1 MVKVAVMGCGTVG
14 SGVIRML
21 SDNSAEVKR
30 ATGEEVRLSYALDV
44 RPVDVPDGAQY
55 TDRFDDLMEDAELNI
70 AVETIGGA
78 GVAYKF
84 TKALL
89 SRGVSVA
96 TSNKELV
103 ATHGD
108 ELLALAAA
116 HNAHYLYEASVG
128 GGVPIIRPIRTD
140 LAGNRLTRICGIVNG
155 STNYL
160 LTRMEE
166 VRLSFPAAL
175 QEAKALGYVEAN
187 PAADVEGW
195 DARRKLAILANC
207 AFGAALSD
215 CDAIPTEGIASI
227 TERDMTCARAL
238 SGAIKLIAN
247 AELREKGWAGWVH
260 PALLREF
267 HPLNRVRDVFNG
279 ILVTG
284 DFVDEVMFYG
294 RGAGSLPTASA
305 ILGDIIEIARG
316 MKQLPRQVAPAPTFL
331 PPEAEVGQLMVRI
344 EAQEQGQVQAV
355 VNEGMPDA
363 GLTHVDG
370 AMYALLTPARAYGEL
385 MSALSAIKGDG
396 IQLGIPI
403 RVL

>member
-1 MVKVAVMGCGTVG
+1 MIKVAVMGCGTVG
-14 SGVIRML
+14 TGVIKML
-21 SDNSAEVKR
+21 SENRAEIRR
-30 ATGEEVRLSYALDV
+30 ATGEDVRLGYALDV
-44 RPVDVPDGAQY
+44 RPVEVPEGASY
-55 TDRFDDLMEDAELNI
+55 TDRFDDLMEDASLGI
-70 AVETIGGA
+70 ACETIGGV

-89 SRGVSVA
+89 SRGVNVV

-108 ELLALAAA
+108 ELFALAASRGVQ
-116 HNAHYLYEASVG
+116 YLYEASVG

-140 LAGNRLTRICGIVNG
+140 LAGNRLTKVCGIVNG

-175 QEAKALGYVEAN
+175 AEAKALGYVEAN

-207 AFGAALSD
+207 AFGAKLSD
-215 CDAIPTEGIASI
+215 CDLIPTEGIGKI
-227 TERDMTCARAL
+227 TERDMACARAL
-238 SGAIKLIAN
+238 NGAIKLIAN
-247 AELREKGWAGWVH
+247 AEKRENGWAGWVH

-267 HPLNRVRDVFNG
+267 HPLSRVRDVFNG
-279 ILVTG
+279 IMVTG

-305 ILGDIIEIARG
+305 ILGDVIEIARG
-316 MKQLPRQVAPAPTFL
+316 MKPMPRDGADAPAFL
-331 PPEAEVGQLMVRI
+331 RADAEVGQLMVRI
-344 EAQEQGQVQAV
+344 EAQEPGQAEAAV
-355 VNEGMPDA
+355 TAAMPEA

-370 AMYALLTPARAYGEL
+370 TMYALLTPARPYGEL
-385 MSALSAIKGDG
+385 TVQLSRIAGDG
-396 IQLGIPI
+396 IFLGIPI